1 MKNFIQIGLAMLFI
15 PLLSAQQ
22 TNPNRPA
29 PPPTN
34 CITPVNNV
42 LFQRRVSAVNELPQ
56 ANRRVNNL
64 TNFVTQNCISSGQM
78 RELLMLLPDDVSKYI
93 VAKEGYPQ
101 IVDKNNFYDVFDAFG
116 TFGMA
121 FRLFEFVLTQG
132 PAGEPSQPEPVVT
145 PPTPPTPPTPT
156 TPAQPT
162 GPQYPDL
169 PYPGINEYLG
179 RTGCN
184 EPMLASSFDRV
195 ARGVWQAGSQANR
208 IQQLRTTAI
217 GNCMSVSQIM
227 RLATLIESESARL
240 EFVRAMYATTY
251 DLDQFDRC
259 EFLFTLNNIRQEF
272 AQFLRQQNQPA
283 QPEVV
288 TPVCSVSESEMQEIL
303 NSIRRISF
311 DSSRLNQAKVILQSK
326 KCFTT
331 AQIAEIMKLFSF
343 DSGKL
348 DVAKFAW
355 DFCIDTQ
362 NYFILNEVFSFD
374 STKGQLNR
382 FISSKR

>member
-1 MKNFIQIGLAMLFI
+1 LIFSLKIENMKYFVTLGLAFLFL
-15 PLLSAQQ
+15 PFLSAQQ
-22 TNPNRPA
+22 SSPNRPA
-29 PPPTN
+29 PTN
-34 CITPVNNV
+34 CVTPISNV
-42 LFQRRVSAVNELPQ
+42 QFQRRVSAVNELPQ

-64 TNFVTQNCISSGQM
+64 TNFVTQNCVSSGQVK
-78 RELLMLLPDDVSKYI
+78 ELLMLLPDDVSKYT
-93 VAKEGYPQ
+93 VARAAYPQ
-101 IVDKNNFYDVFDAFG
+101 VVDKNNFYDVFDAFG
-116 TFGMA
+116 NFSMA
-121 FRLFEFVLTQG
+121 FRLFEFVLEQG
-132 PAGEPSQPEPVVT
+132 PAGEPAPQETIVA
-145 PPTPPTPPTPT
+145 PPTPNPTQ
-156 TPAQPT
+156 PA

-184 EPMLASSFDRV
+184 EPMLTSSFERV
-195 ARGVWQAGSQANR
+195 ARAVWQAGSQANR
-208 IQQLRTTAI
+208 IQQLRSTAV
-217 GNCMSVSQIM
+217 GNCMSVSQVM
-227 RLATLIESESARL
+227 RLATLIESESSRL
-240 EFVRAMYATTY
+240 EFVRAMYPTTY

-272 AQFLRQQNQPA
+272 AQFLRQQTQPA
-283 QPEVV
+283 EPVV
-288 TPVCSVSESEMQEIL
+288 VAPACSVSESDMQGIL
-303 NSIRRISF
+303 NSIRQISF
-311 DSSRLNQAKVILQSK
+311 DSSKLNQAKVILQSK

-348 DVAKFAW
+348 DIAKFAW
-355 DFCIDTQ
+355 DFCLDTQ